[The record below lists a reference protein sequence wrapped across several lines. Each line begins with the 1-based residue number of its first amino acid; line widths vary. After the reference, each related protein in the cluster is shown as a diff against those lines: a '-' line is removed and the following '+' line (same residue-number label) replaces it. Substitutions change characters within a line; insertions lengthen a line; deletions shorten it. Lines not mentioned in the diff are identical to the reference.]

1 MIKDWEKEFDKEFPF
16 NIWIKY
22 DANIGKNLD
31 KSLKQFI
38 SNLLIQEKKQLL
50 DEIEKEFMKWADG
63 DWIRYDATNRF
74 LTNINQLNQKLP
86 K

>member
-63 DWIRYDATNRF
+63 DWIRYDATDRF
-74 LTNINQLNQKLP
+74 LAKINQLKD

>member
-63 DWIRYDATNRF
+63 DWIRYDATDRF
-74 LTNINQLNQKLP
+74 LAKINQLKE